1 MLPNGTVLLMYRG
14 CIVDANCRPGSICGC
29 YDEYIGIASAPS
41 WKGPYTRLSNDPIL
55 PKVTAEDPSMY
66 ERDL

>member
-1 MLPNGTVLLMYRG
+1 MQIEVEATRTRVVSN
-14 CIVDANCRPGSICGC
+14 
-29 YDEYIGIASAPS
+29 IGIASAPS